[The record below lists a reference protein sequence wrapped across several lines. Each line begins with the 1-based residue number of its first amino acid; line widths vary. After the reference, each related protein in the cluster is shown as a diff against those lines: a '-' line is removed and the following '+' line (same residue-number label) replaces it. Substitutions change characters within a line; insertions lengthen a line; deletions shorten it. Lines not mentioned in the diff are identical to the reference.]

1 MNGAYKTAS
10 TQRYFKWNAIEA
22 TDRVRLWI
30 DNKLVVDS
38 WTSLAAA
45 APTGSYLFDSSSG
58 IYDVHAEIWRKS
70 TLTTASSVSIQDG
83 SDGSTWADV
92 PTDRLYFSE
101 TLSGSPYAVTVST

>member
-10 TQRYFKWNAIEA
+10 TQRYFQWTNIAA

-30 DNKLVVDS
+30 DNKLVVDQ

-58 IYDVHAEIWRKS
+58 IYDVHAEVWRQS
-70 TLTTASSVSIQDG
+70 GVTNVELVSIQDG
-83 SDGSTWADV
+83 SDGSTFADV